1 MKTKPESR
9 EQFAPIAL
17 RQVGEW
23 KEAIYQETKHL
34 PTRAA
39 LHEILRQAHE
49 AAVAHGFVSK
59 APAVL
64 AETPPP
70 YGGSKK

>member
-9 EQFAPIAL
+9 EPFVPAAL
-17 RQVGEW
+17 RQVWEW
-23 KEAIYQETKHL
+23 KDAIYQETKHL
-34 PTRAA
+34 PTREA

-49 AAVAHGFVSK
+49 AAVAHGFVRK
-59 APAVL
+59 TPAAL

-70 YGGSKK
+70 YDGKKP